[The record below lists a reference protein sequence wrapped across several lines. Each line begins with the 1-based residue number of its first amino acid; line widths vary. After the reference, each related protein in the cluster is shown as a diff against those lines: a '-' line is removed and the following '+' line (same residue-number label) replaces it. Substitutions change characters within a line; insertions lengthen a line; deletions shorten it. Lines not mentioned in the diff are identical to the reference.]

1 MSSKMFTPSAVV
13 AYFQAGGFDVS
24 KQARFYFRVYT
35 CDRFVCGVHVDKKGQ
50 HIRLTTELLDATVP
64 SYSALADTLHKLYL
78 AERDRMNAVVC
89 GVAGLNEKD

>member
-1 MSSKMFTPSAVV
+1 
-13 AYFQAGGFDVS
+13 
-24 KQARFYFRVYT
+24 
-35 CDRFVCGVHVDKKGQ
+35 
-50 HIRLTTELLDATVP
+50 LTTELLDATVP